1 MANITDQP
9 SAPVPNKRNGTL
21 AIISLILGI
30 LAFVLPCLAFFI
42 LGFLFNDTLINTM
55 GLQEFSLFNLYV
67 PMALWIAGPIA
78 IGLGILSLQ
87 KRQLEDTSET
97 SKKIAK
103 TGVGLGILTIP
114 IVFLP
119 LLCLLAFVYS
129 CAQGC

>member
-1 MANITDQP
+1 MGNITDQP
-9 SAPVPNKRNGTL
+9 SEPVSNKRNDAL
-21 AIISLILGI
+21 AIVSLILGV
-30 LAFVLPCLAFFI
+30 LAFVLPCLAFLL
-42 LGFLFNDTLINTM
+42 LGFLFNDYLIDAI
-55 GLQEFSLFNLYV
+55 GLQEFSLLNIYI

-78 IGLGILSLQ
+78 IGFGILALQ

-119 LLCLLAFVYS
+119 LLCLLVFVYS